1 MEKKPIKLLDQVS
14 DDIRVKH
21 YSLRTEESYG
31 YRDKRFILFDHQRQP
46 REMNR
51 VEITAFHTHLAV
63 TEKVA
68 ATSGAGKRGPA
79 PPGRRRLAGPG

>member
-31 YRDKRFILFDHQRQP
+31 YRDKGFILFDHRRQP
-46 REMNR
+46 R
-51 VEITAFHTHLAV
+51 
-63 TEKVA
+63 
-68 ATSGAGKRGPA
+68 
-79 PPGRRRLAGPG
+79 